1 MAQTRTATTLTL
13 ACEITPSRV
22 IAARGSSS
30 HHGVESASAR
40 ALAPGAI
47 VPGLTG
53 ENVAKPEELRAAIEE
68 VLSVVGSH
76 SKDVIVVV
84 PDSVVRV
91 VLLEFDTLPEKPE
104 EADGV
109 IRFRLKKSLPFDVEK
124 ALLSYDVRRTTGG
137 IKVVAAVAQQAVVE
151 QYEAAFRAAG
161 YEPGVVIPS
170 SLAALG
176 AVDADRPTLVLKVDA
191 QTTTVTIVDQDQLL
205 LFRTLEG
212 GAKAVTGERIAEDVY
227 PSLVFLQD
235 NYGLSV
241 ERVLLAGVPS
251 VAEIAPVLEQQ
262 TGAKVSDLVDSSVA
276 PGTGVPRGELAGVV
290 GALLS

>member
-1 MAQTRTATTLTL
+1 MGQTRRNVILPL
-13 ACEITPSRV
+13 ACEVTPSRV
-22 IAARGSSS
+22 IAARGSSR
-30 HHGVESASAR
+30 GVDSASAR
-40 ALAPGAI
+40 TLSSGAV

-53 ENVAKPEELRAAIEE
+53 DNVVRPEELRSVVED
-68 VLSVVGSH
+68 VLSTVGGRGHDVTVVL
-76 SKDVIVVV
+76 

-91 VLLEFDTLPEKPE
+91 VLLDFETLPDKQQDAE
-104 EADGV
+104 GV
-109 IRFRLKKSLPFDVEK
+109 IRFRLKKSLPFDIDK
-124 ALLSYDVRRTTGG
+124 AVLSYDVRRTTGG
-137 IKVVAAVAQQAVVE
+137 IKVVAAVAQPSVVE

-161 YEPGVVIPS
+161 YQPGVVLPS

-191 QTTTVTIVDQDQLL
+191 ETTTVTIVDKDQLL

-241 ERVLLAGVPS
+241 ERVLIAGVPS
-251 VAEIAPVLEQQ
+251 AAEIAPVLEQQ
-262 TGAKVSDLVDSSVA
+262 TGAKVKDLVDSSIA

-290 GALLS
+290 GALLA

>member
-1 MAQTRTATTLTL
+1 MAQARSNVVLPL

-22 IAARGSSS
+22 IAARGSSRTID
-30 HHGVESASAR
+30 SASAR
-40 ALAPGAI
+40 SLSAGAV

-53 ENVAKPEELRAAIEE
+53 DNVVRPEELRSVLEE
-68 VLSVVGSH
+68 VLTTVGGHGRDITVVL
-76 SKDVIVVV
+76 

-91 VLLEFDTLPEKPE
+91 VLLDFETLPDKYQDAE
-104 EADGV
+104 GV
-109 IRFRLKKSLPFDVEK
+109 IRFRLKKSLPFDIDK
-124 ALLSYDVRRTTGG
+124 ALLSYDVRRTSGG
-137 IKVVAAVAQQAVVE
+137 VKVVAAVAQPAVVQ
-151 QYEAAFRAAG
+151 QYEAAFQAAG
-161 YEPGVVIPS
+161 YQPGVVLPS

-176 AVDADRPTLVLKVDA
+176 AVEADRPTLVLKVDA
-191 QTTTVTIVDQDQLL
+191 ETTTVTIVDQDQLL

-241 ERVLLAGVPS
+241 ERVLIAGVPS
-251 VAEIAPVLEQQ
+251 ASEIAPVLEQQ
-262 TGAKVSDLVDSSVA
+262 TGAKVKDLVDSSIA

-290 GALLS
+290 GALLA

>member
-1 MAQTRTATTLTL
+1 MAQARSNVALPL

-22 IAARGSSS
+22 IAARGSSRTID
-30 HHGVESASAR
+30 SASAR
-40 ALAPGAI
+40 SLSAGAV

-53 ENVAKPEELRAAIEE
+53 DNVVRPEELRS
-68 VLSVVGSH
+68 VLEDVLTTVGGH
-76 SKDVIVVV
+76 GRDLTLVL

-91 VLLEFDTLPEKPE
+91 VLLDFETLPDKYQDAE
-104 EADGV
+104 GV
-109 IRFRLKKSLPFDVEK
+109 IRFRLKKSLPFDIDK
-124 ALLSYDVRRTTGG
+124 ALLSYDVRRTSGG
-137 IKVVAAVAQQAVVE
+137 GVKVVAAVAQPTVVE

-161 YEPGVVIPS
+161 YQPGVVLPS

-176 AVDADRPTLVLKVDA
+176 AVEADRPTLVLKVDA
-191 QTTTVTIVDQDQLL
+191 ETTTVTIVDQNQLL

-241 ERVLLAGVPS
+241 ERVLIAGVPS
-251 VAEIAPVLEQQ
+251 ASEIAPVLEQQ
-262 TGAKVSDLVDSSVA
+262 TGAKVQDLVDSSIA
-276 PGTGVPRGELAGVV
+276 PGTGVPKGELAGVV
-290 GALLS
+290 GALLA

>member
-1 MAQTRTATTLTL
+1 MAQTRTNIALPL

-22 IAARGSSS
+22 IAARGAG
-30 HHGVESASAR
+30 HHIESASAR
-40 ALAPGAI
+40 ALSVGA
-47 VPGLTG
+47 VAPGLTG
-53 ENVAKPEELRAAIEE
+53 ENVSRPEELRTVVEE
-68 VLSVVGSH
+68 VLSIVGGH
-76 SKDVIVVV
+76 GRDVIVIV

-91 VLLEFDTLPEKPE
+91 VLLDFDSLPDKEQD
-104 EADGV
+104 ADVV
-109 IRFRLKKSLPFDVEK
+109 IRFRLKKSLPFDVDK

-137 IKVVAAVAQQAVVE
+137 VKVVAAVAQPAVVE

-161 YEPGVVIPS
+161 YQPGVVLPS

-176 AVDADRPTLVLKVDA
+176 AVEADRPTLVLKVDA

-212 GAKAVTGERIAEDVY
+212 GAKAITGERVAEDVY

-241 ERVLLAGVPS
+241 EKVLIAGVPS
-251 VAEIAPVLEQQ
+251 AAEIAPVLEQQ
-262 TGAKVSDLVDSSVA
+262 TGAKVKDLVDSSIA
-276 PGTGVPRGELAGVV
+276 PGTGVPSGELAGVV
-290 GALLS
+290 GALLA

>member
-1 MAQTRTATTLTL
+1 MAQLRSNVVLPL

-22 IAARGSSS
+22 IAARGSSRTID
-30 HHGVESASAR
+30 SASAR
-40 ALAPGAI
+40 SLSAGAV

-53 ENVAKPEELRAAIEE
+53 DNVVRPEELRSVLEE
-68 VLSVVGSH
+68 VLTTVGGHGRDITVVL
-76 SKDVIVVV
+76 

-91 VLLEFDTLPEKPE
+91 VLLDFDTLPDKYQDAE
-104 EADGV
+104 GV
-109 IRFRLKKSLPFDVEK
+109 IRFRLKKSLPFDIDK
-124 ALLSYDVRRTTGG
+124 ALLSYDVRRTSSGV
-137 IKVVAAVAQQAVVE
+137 KVVAAVAQPTVVD
-151 QYEAAFRAAG
+151 QYEAVFRSAG
-161 YEPGVVIPS
+161 YQPGVVLPS

-176 AVDADRPTLVLKVDA
+176 AVEADRPTLVLKVDA
-191 QTTTVTIVDQDQLL
+191 ETTTVTIVDQNQLL

-241 ERVLLAGVPS
+241 ERVLVAGMPS
-251 VAEIAPVLEQQ
+251 AAEIAPVLEQQ
-262 TGAKVSDLVDSSVA
+262 TGAKVKDLVDSSIA

-290 GALLS
+290 GALLA

>member
-1 MAQTRTATTLTL
+1 MAQTRTSVALNL

-22 IAARGSSS
+22 IAAHGSSS
-30 HHGVESASAR
+30 GVESASAR
-40 ALAPGAI
+40 SLSAGTI

-53 ENVAKPEELRAAIEE
+53 DNVLKPEELQNAVTD
-68 VLSVVGSH
+68 VLQTVGGH

-91 VLLEFDTLPEKPE
+91 VLLEFETLPLKEE

-124 ALLSYDVRRTTGG
+124 ALLSYDVRRTPSAV
-137 IKVVAAVAQQAVVE
+137 KVVAAVAQQSVVD
-151 QYEAAFRAAG
+151 QYEAVFRAAG
-161 YEPGVVIPS
+161 YEPGVVLPS

-176 AVDADRPTLVLKVDA
+176 SVNADRPTLVLKVDA

-262 TGAKVSDLVDSSVA
+262 TGAKVSDLVDSSLS

>member
-1 MAQTRTATTLTL
+1 MGQTRSNVILPI

-22 IAARGSSS
+22 IAARASARSID
-30 HHGVESASAR
+30 SASAR
-40 ALAPGAI
+40 ALSAGA
-47 VPGLTG
+47 VTPGLTG
-53 ENVAKPEELRAAIEE
+53 ENVARPEELRSVVEE
-68 VLSVVGSH
+68 VLTTVGGH
-76 SKDVIVVV
+76 GKDVAVVL

-91 VLLEFDTLPEKPE
+91 VLLDFETLPEKE
-104 EADGV
+104 QDAEGV
-109 IRFRLKKSLPFDVEK
+109 IRFRLKKSLPFDIEK
-124 ALLSYDVRRTTGG
+124 AQLSYDVRRVSSGV
-137 IKVVAAVAQQAVVE
+137 KVVAAVAQPAVVE

-161 YEPGVVIPS
+161 YQPGVVLPS

-191 QTTTVTIVDQDQLL
+191 ETTTVTIVDQNQLL

-212 GAKAVTGERIAEDVY
+212 GAKAVSGERIAEDVY

-241 ERVLLAGVPS
+241 ERVLVAGVPS
-251 VAEIAPVLEQQ
+251 AAEIAPVLEQQ
-262 TGAKVSDLVDSSVA
+262 TGAKVTDLVESSIA

-290 GALLS
+290 GALLA

>member
-1 MAQTRTATTLTL
+1 MAQTRNAAALTL

-22 IAARGSSS
+22 IAARGNHSRTE
-30 HHGVESASAR
+30 VESASAR
-40 ALAPGAI
+40 SLSAGSI

-53 ENVAKPEELRAAIEE
+53 ENVAKPDELRTAVEE
-68 VLSVVGSH
+68 VLSIVGSH
-76 SKDVIVVV
+76 SKDVIIVV

-91 VLLEFDTLPEKPE
+91 VLLEFETLPEKQA

-124 ALLSYDVRRTTGG
+124 AFLSYDVRRTNTGV
-137 IKVVAAVAQQAVVE
+137 KVIAAVAQPSVVQ
-151 QYEAAFRAAG
+151 QYEAVFRTAG
-161 YEPGVVIPS
+161 YEPGVVLPS

-191 QTTTVTIVDQDQLL
+191 QTTTLTIVDQDQLL

-251 VAEIAPVLEQQ
+251 IAEIAPVLEQQ
-262 TGAKVSDLVDSSVA
+262 TGAKVSDLVDSSIA

>member
-1 MAQTRTATTLTL
+1 MAQTRTNAALTL

-22 IAARGSSS
+22 IGARGSTSHSS
-30 HHGVESASAR
+30 IESASAR
-40 ALAPGAI
+40 GLAPGTI

-53 ENVAKPEELRAAIEE
+53 ENVTQPEELRSAVQA
-68 VLSVVGSH
+68 VLSSLGGH
-76 SKDVIVVV
+76 GRDVILIV

-91 VLLEFDTLPEKPE
+91 VLLDFETLPEK
-104 EADGV
+104 EADAEGV

-124 ALLSYDVRRTTGG
+124 AMLSYDVRRTSSGV
-137 IKVVAAVAQQAVVE
+137 KVVAAVAQSAVIE

-161 YEPGVVIPS
+161 YQPGVVIPS

-176 AVDADRPTLVLKVDA
+176 AVEADRPTLVLKVDA

-212 GAKAVTGERIAEDVY
+212 GAKAITGERIAEDVY

-241 ERVLLAGVPS
+241 ESVLLAGVPS

-262 TGAKVSDLVDSSVA
+262 TGAKVKDLVDSSIA

-290 GALLS
+290 GALLA

>member
-1 MAQTRTATTLTL
+1 MAQVRSNVVLPL

-22 IAARGSSS
+22 IAARGSSRAID
-30 HHGVESASAR
+30 SASAR
-40 ALAPGAI
+40 SLSAGAV

-53 ENVAKPEELRAAIEE
+53 DNVVRPEELRSVLEE
-68 VLSVVGSH
+68 VLTTVGGHGRDITVVL
-76 SKDVIVVV
+76 

-91 VLLEFDTLPEKPE
+91 VLLDFETLPDKYQDAE
-104 EADGV
+104 GV
-109 IRFRLKKSLPFDVEK
+109 IRFRLKKSLPFDIDK
-124 ALLSYDVRRTTGG
+124 ALLSYDVRRTSGG
-137 IKVVAAVAQQAVVE
+137 VKVVAAVAQPTVVQ
-151 QYEAAFRAAG
+151 QYEAVLRAAG
-161 YEPGVVIPS
+161 YQPGLVLPS

-176 AVDADRPTLVLKVDA
+176 AVEADRPTLVLKVDA
-191 QTTTVTIVDQDQLL
+191 ETTTVTIVDQDQLL

-241 ERVLLAGVPS
+241 ERVLIAGVPS
-251 VAEIAPVLEQQ
+251 ASEIAPVLEQQ
-262 TGAKVSDLVDSSVA
+262 TGAKVKDLVDSSIA

-290 GALLS
+290 GALLA

>member
-1 MAQTRTATTLTL
+1 MAQTRTSVPLSL

-30 HHGVESASAR
+30 HRGVDSASAR
-40 ALAPGAI
+40 TLAAGTI

-53 ENVAKPEELRAAIEE
+53 ENVAKPDELRSAVEDA
-68 VLSVVGSH
+68 LSAVGGH

-91 VLLEFDTLPEKPE
+91 VLLEFDTLPEKDE

-109 IRFRLKKSLPFDVEK
+109 VRFRLKKSLPFDVEK
-124 ALLSYDVRRTTGG
+124 ALLSYDVRRTTAG
-137 IKVVAAVAQQAVVE
+137 IRVVAAVAQQSVVE
-151 QYEAAFRAAG
+151 QYEAALRAAG
-161 YEPGVVIPS
+161 YQPGVVLPS

-176 AVDADRPTLVLKVDA
+176 VVDADRPTLVLKVDA

-212 GAKAVTGERIAEDVY
+212 GAKAVTGESIAEDVY

-241 ERVLLAGVPS
+241 EQVLLAGVPS

-262 TGAKVSDLVDSSVA
+262 TGAKVRDLVDSSIA
-276 PGTGVPRGELAGVV
+276 PGSGVPRGELAGVV

>member
-1 MAQTRTATTLTL
+1 MAQVRSNVVLPL

-22 IAARGSSS
+22 IAARGSSRTID
-30 HHGVESASAR
+30 SASAR
-40 ALAPGAI
+40 SLSAGAV

-53 ENVAKPEELRAAIEE
+53 DNVVRPEELRNVLEE
-68 VLSVVGSH
+68 VLTTVAGHGRDITVVL
-76 SKDVIVVV
+76 

-91 VLLEFDTLPEKPE
+91 VLLDFETLPDKYQDAE
-104 EADGV
+104 GV
-109 IRFRLKKSLPFDVEK
+109 IRFRLKKSLPFDIDK
-124 ALLSYDVRRTTGG
+124 ALLSYDVRRTSGG
-137 IKVVAAVAQQAVVE
+137 VKVVAAVAQPTVIE

-161 YEPGVVIPS
+161 YEPGVVLPS

-176 AVDADRPTLVLKVDA
+176 AVEADRPTLVLKVDA
-191 QTTTVTIVDQDQLL
+191 ETTTVTIVDQNQLL

-241 ERVLLAGVPS
+241 ERVLIAGVPS
-251 VAEIAPVLEQQ
+251 ASEIAPVLEQQ
-262 TGAKVSDLVDSSVA
+262 TGAKVKDLVDSSIA

-290 GALLS
+290 GALLA

>member
-1 MAQTRTATTLTL
+1 MAHTRDNVVLPI

-22 IAARGSSS
+22 IAARGS
-30 HHGVESASAR
+30 HRNIDSASAR
-40 ALAPGAI
+40 ALSAGAV

-53 ENVAKPEELRAAIEE
+53 DNVVRPEELRTVVED
-68 VLSVVGSH
+68 VLATVGGHGHDVTVVL
-76 SKDVIVVV
+76 

-91 VLLEFDTLPEKPE
+91 VLLDFETLPDKHQDAE
-104 EADGV
+104 GV
-109 IRFRLKKSLPFDVEK
+109 IRFRLKKSLPFDVDK
-124 ALLSYDVRRTTGG
+124 AMLSYDVRRTSAGV
-137 IKVVAAVAQQAVVE
+137 KVVAAVAQPTVIE

-161 YEPGVVIPS
+161 YQPGVVMPS

-191 QTTTVTIVDQDQLL
+191 ETTTVTIVDQQQLL

-241 ERVLLAGVPS
+241 ERVLIAGVPS
-251 VAEIAPVLEQQ
+251 AAEIAPVLEQQ
-262 TGAKVSDLVDSSVA
+262 TGAKVKDLVDSSIA

-290 GALLS
+290 GALLA

>member
-1 MAQTRTATTLTL
+1 MAHTRDNVVLPI

-22 IAARGSSS
+22 IAARGS
-30 HHGVESASAR
+30 HRNIDSASAR
-40 ALAPGAI
+40 ALSAGAV

-53 ENVAKPEELRAAIEE
+53 DNVVRPEELRTVVED
-68 VLSVVGSH
+68 VLTTVGGHGHDVTVVL
-76 SKDVIVVV
+76 

-91 VLLEFDTLPEKPE
+91 VLLDFETLPDKHQDAE
-104 EADGV
+104 GV
-109 IRFRLKKSLPFDVEK
+109 IRFRLKKSLPFDVDK
-124 ALLSYDVRRTTGG
+124 AMLSYDVRRTSAGV
-137 IKVVAAVAQQAVVE
+137 KVVAAVAQPTVIE

-161 YEPGVVIPS
+161 YQPGVVMPS

-191 QTTTVTIVDQDQLL
+191 ETTTVTIVDQQQLL

-241 ERVLLAGVPS
+241 ERVLIAGVPS
-251 VAEIAPVLEQQ
+251 AAEIAPVLEQQ
-262 TGAKVSDLVDSSVA
+262 TGAKVKDLVDSSIA

-290 GALLS
+290 GALLA

>member
-1 MAQTRTATTLTL
+1 MAKTGNKVILPL

-22 IAARGSSS
+22 IAARGSAHS
-30 HHGVESASAR
+30 VDSASAR
-40 ALAPGAI
+40 SLPAGAV

-53 ENVAKPEELRAAIEE
+53 ENVVRPEELRSVVEE
-68 VLSVVGSH
+68 VLTTVGGH
-76 SKDVIVVV
+76 GKDVTVVL

-91 VLLEFDTLPEKPE
+91 VLLDFETLPEKQQDAE
-104 EADGV
+104 GV

-124 ALLSYDVRRTTGG
+124 AQLSYDVRRVSSGV
-137 IKVVAAVAQQAVVE
+137 KVVAAVAQPAVVQ
-151 QYEAAFRAAG
+151 QYETAFREAG
-161 YEPGVVIPS
+161 YQPGVVVPS

-191 QTTTVTIVDQDQLL
+191 ETTTVTIVDQNQLL

-212 GAKAVTGERIAEDVY
+212 GVKAVTGERIAEDVY

-241 ERVLLAGVPS
+241 ERVLIAGVPS
-251 VAEIAPVLEQQ
+251 AAEIAPVLEQQ
-262 TGAKVSDLVDSSVA
+262 TGAKVTDLVDSSIA

-290 GALLS
+290 GALMA

>member
-1 MAQTRTATTLTL
+1 MAQARRNVVLPL

-22 IAARGSSS
+22 IAARGSSRTID
-30 HHGVESASAR
+30 SASAR
-40 ALAPGAI
+40 SLSAGAV

-53 ENVAKPEELRAAIEE
+53 DNVVRPEELRS
-68 VLSVVGSH
+68 VLEDVLTTVGGHGRDITVVL
-76 SKDVIVVV
+76 

-91 VLLEFDTLPEKPE
+91 VLLDFESLPDKYQDAE
-104 EADGV
+104 GV
-109 IRFRLKKSLPFDVEK
+109 IRFRLKKSLPFDIDK
-124 ALLSYDVRRTTGG
+124 ALLSYYVRRTSSGV
-137 IKVVAAVAQQAVVE
+137 KVVAAVAQPTVIE
-151 QYEAAFRAAG
+151 QYEGAFRAAG
-161 YEPGVVIPS
+161 YQPGVVLPS

-176 AVDADRPTLVLKVDA
+176 AVEADRPTLVLKVDA
-191 QTTTVTIVDQDQLL
+191 ETTTVTIVDQNQLL

-241 ERVLLAGVPS
+241 ERVLIAGVPS
-251 VAEIAPVLEQQ
+251 ASEIAPVLEQQ
-262 TGAKVSDLVDSSVA
+262 TGAKVKDLVDSSIA

-290 GALLS
+290 GALLA

>member
-1 MAQTRTATTLTL
+1 MAHTRDNVVLPI

-22 IAARGSSS
+22 IAARGS
-30 HHGVESASAR
+30 HRNIDSASTR
-40 ALAPGAI
+40 ALSAGAV

-53 ENVAKPEELRAAIEE
+53 DNVVRPEELRTVVED
-68 VLSVVGSH
+68 VLTTVGGHGHDVTVVL
-76 SKDVIVVV
+76 

-91 VLLEFDTLPEKPE
+91 VLLDFETLPDKHQDAE
-104 EADGV
+104 GV
-109 IRFRLKKSLPFDVEK
+109 IRFRLKKSLPFDVDK
-124 ALLSYDVRRTTGG
+124 AMLSYDVRRTSAGV
-137 IKVVAAVAQQAVVE
+137 KVVAAVAQPTVIE

-161 YEPGVVIPS
+161 YQPGVVMPS

-191 QTTTVTIVDQDQLL
+191 ETTTVTIVDQQQLL

-241 ERVLLAGVPS
+241 ERVLIAGVPS
-251 VAEIAPVLEQQ
+251 AAEIAPVLEQQ
-262 TGAKVSDLVDSSVA
+262 TGAKVKDLVDSSIA

-290 GALLS
+290 GALLA